1 MELLPRSYFFS
12 YCLEETLI
20 TCGIDPGLTNTG
32 IAVTSGRELVF
43 SETLRV
49 RGLTVYE
56 ARTYFEA
63 LQSKYGIEKTGIERF
78 ASYRGVASS
87 DTENLLM
94 FIGVLISCMPS
105 PQLVRAIDWKV
116 QLSHRLYAEGFRN
129 KAKSL
134 DKTFSKDAAEFLLGK
149 KLKSHHECDAVL
161 LGYWRSLQEDASIKL

>member
-1 MELLPRSYFFS
+1 M
-12 YCLEETLI
+12 I

-32 IAVTSGRELVF
+32 IAVMSGRELVF
-43 SETLRV
+43 SETLKV
-49 RGLTVYE
+49 RGLTIHEVK
-56 ARTYFEA
+56 TYFEV
-63 LQSKYGIEKTGIERF
+63 LQNKYEIERTGVERF
-78 ASYRGVASS
+78 ASYRGVTSS

-94 FIGVLISCMPS
+94 FIGILISYMPS

-116 QLSHRLYAEGFRN
+116 QLSHKLYVEGFRN